1 MISLD
6 RFAYGPRDPQDVEPV
21 TFCPACGREVYPLDE
36 VYSLDGYLI
45 HAEGTCLADYFH
57 LTPVEARDAWGK

>member
-1 MISLD
+1 MVLVTHRMWNQCILPGMWPGSL
-6 RFAYGPRDPQDVEPV
+6 
-21 TFCPACGREVYPLDE
+21 PLDE

-57 LTPVEARDAWGK
+57 LTPVEARDAWGI